1 MRGVEGSVRRV
12 LLGHRHLTRMTHAG
26 VLHPADLE
34 VEQAADLVVTSHS
47 RDHLLHQLVAA
58 DLLTKGLSFFRVL
71 HRSVQTCAH
80 RAGRAGG
87 DREAAVVEAAH
98 RDLETVTFI
107 ADPVCLRNLD
117 VAYEDRTDVACADA
131 EPVLRWL

>member
-1 MRGVEGSVRRV
+1 M
-12 LLGHRHLTRMTHAG
+12 LTHAG
-26 VLHPADLE
+26 FLHPADLE
-34 VEQAADLVVTSHS
+34 VEQAADLVVASHPC
-47 RDHLLHQLVAA
+47 DHLLHQLVAA

-87 DREAAVVEAAH
+87 DPEAAAVEPAH
-98 RDLETVTFI
+98 RDLETVTFVS
-107 ADPVCLRNLD
+107 DPLCLRNLA
-117 VAYEDRTDVACADA
+117 VAHEDRTDVACADA